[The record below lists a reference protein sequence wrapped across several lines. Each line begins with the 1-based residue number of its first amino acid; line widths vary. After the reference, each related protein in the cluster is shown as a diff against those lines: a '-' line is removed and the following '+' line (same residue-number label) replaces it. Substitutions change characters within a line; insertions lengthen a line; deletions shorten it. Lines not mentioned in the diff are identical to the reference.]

1 MTIPYKCRLVATI
14 DGNDIELARYK
25 RAPASLTIRL
35 TTRGLSCPWRC
46 EKTLADR
53 DTITPR
59 FLPPMSHEAMKA
71 RARNARENK

>member
-1 MTIPYKCRLVATI
+1 MTIPYKCRLVALI
-14 DGNDIELARYK
+14 AGDEIEIARYK
-25 RAPASLTIRL
+25 RAPASVTIRL

-59 FLPPMSHEAMKA
+59 FLPPMSQEAMRA
-71 RARNARENK
+71 RARTARENK